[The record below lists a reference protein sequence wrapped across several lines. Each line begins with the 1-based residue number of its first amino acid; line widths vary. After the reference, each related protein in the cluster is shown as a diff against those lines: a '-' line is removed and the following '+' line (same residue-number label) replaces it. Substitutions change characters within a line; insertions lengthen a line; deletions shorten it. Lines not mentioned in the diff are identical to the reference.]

1 MKAVEISKTGGA
13 EVLKVK
19 DISLDKPGPDEV
31 TIEQKAIGLNY
42 IDTYHR
48 SGLYP
53 IKLPSGL
60 GLEGAGV
67 ITEVGENI
75 KEFKVGDKI
84 SYAGIPLGSYST
96 HRNYP
101 TKNLIKVPD
110 SIDLEVAAT
119 LMTKGLTTFYLLHKT
134 YPVKSGQKILF
145 HAAAGGVGQIFGQW
159 AKSLGC
165 TVIGTVGSDEK
176 IDIAKKNGYDHV
188 INYNKEDFAKK
199 VLEITNGKGVPVV
212 YDGVGKDTLNGS
224 IECLAIRGMM
234 VSFGNASGPLSDINV
249 PKMLQPKGL
258 YLVRP
263 AMQQY
268 LSTKE
273 ELDEASKIMFEKISS
288 GKVKI
293 NIFKKYNLD
302 QVVQAHTDL
311 ENRKILG
318 PAVIIPWFYSTS
330 TSISDMCNFSALVEV
345 WISLIKNIIE
355 IIIDKQQDPKINL
368 AIKTSFK

>member
-1 MKAVEISKTGGA
+1 MKAVEINKTGGA
-13 EVLKVK
+13 EVLEIK
-19 DISLDKPGPDEV
+19 DITLSKPGPEEV

-53 IKLPSGL
+53 LKLPISL
-60 GLEGAGV
+60 GLEGAGI
-67 ITEVGENI
+67 ITDIGENV
-75 KEFKVGDKI
+75 KNFKVGDKI

-101 TKNLIKVPD
+101 TKNLVKVPEN
-110 SIDLEVAAT
+110 IDLEIAAT
-119 LMTKGLTTFYLLHKT
+119 LMTKGLTTYYLLHRT
-134 YPVKSGQKILF
+134 YPVKSGEIILF

-176 IDIAKKNGYDHV
+176 INMAKKNGYDHV

-224 IECLAIRGMM
+224 IECLAIRGVM

-249 PKMLQPKGL
+249 PKMIQPKGL
-258 YLVRP
+258 FFTRP
-263 AMQQY
+263 SMQQY
-268 LSTKE
+268 LSTRE
-273 ELDEASKIMFEKISS
+273 ELDEASKIMFEKIET
-288 GKVKI
+288 GKIKI
-293 NIFKKYNLD
+293 EIFKKYKLSD
-302 QVVQAHTDL
+302 IKQAHIDL
-311 ENRKILG
+311 EGRKILG
-318 PAVIIPWFYSTS
+318 PAVIIP
-330 TSISDMCNFSALVEV
+330 
-345 WISLIKNIIE
+345 
-355 IIIDKQQDPKINL
+355 
-368 AIKTSFK
+368 